1 MTIGVATP
9 TFNGVVVEEGAGVL
23 EACCDCGCGASGAE
37 VDGVTGCVGAG
48 VCSVA
53 EVAIGVATPAFD
65 GVVVEDRAGVSGA
78 GGDCF
83 GGASGAEVDGVTWC
97 FGVGVCFVAE
107 LTVNVVSPAF
117 DGVVVEEGAGVNR
130 SGADGGSGASG
141 AEVDGVTW
149 FVGVDV
155 CSVAELTI
163 GVATPAFDGVVVEEG
178 AGVNRSGADGGSG
191 ASGAEVDGVTWF
203 VGVDVCSVAELT
215 IGVATPAF
223 DGVVIEDRA
232 GVNRS
237 GGDCFGGASGAEVDG
252 CAWCV
257 GVGVCSVA
265 EFTIVVET
273 PAFDGVVVKDCAR
286 VGSPNSQT
294 NGFACD

>member
-1 MTIGVATP
+1 M
-9 TFNGVVVEEGAGVL
+9 
-23 EACCDCGCGASGAE
+23 
-37 VDGVTGCVGAG
+37 
-48 VCSVA
+48 
-53 EVAIGVATPAFD
+53 
-65 GVVVEDRAGVSGA
+65 SGA

-97 FGVGVCFVAE
+97 
-107 LTVNVVSPAF
+107 
-117 DGVVVEEGAGVNR
+117 
-130 SGADGGSGASG
+130 
-141 AEVDGVTW
+141 
-149 FVGVDV
+149 VGVDV
-155 CSVAELTI
+155 CFVAELTI
-163 GVATPAFDGVVVEEG
+163 GVATPAFDGVVVEDC
-178 AGVNRSGADGGSG
+178 AC
-191 ASGAEVDGVTWF
+191 VT
-203 VGVDVCSVAELT
+203 E
-215 IGVATPAF
+215 
-223 DGVVIEDRA
+223 
-232 GVNRS
+232 S